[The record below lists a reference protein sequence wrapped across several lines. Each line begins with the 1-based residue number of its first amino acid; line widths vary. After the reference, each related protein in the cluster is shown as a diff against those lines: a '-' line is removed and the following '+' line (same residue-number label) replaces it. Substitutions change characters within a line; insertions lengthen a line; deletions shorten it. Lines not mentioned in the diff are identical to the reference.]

1 MLPSLHDN
9 YLISYSVNC
18 ENREISLSARRYQP
32 AEDTLIR
39 TVVFTGVQG
48 YHLMNDAFGN
58 IIFSLS
64 EISLDQFFSEYG
76 SEVAES
82 HRLAGAPGA
91 WAADIATGRETLQSE
106 DVKAFILSSSYG
118 LSGWLLATN
127 FEVLEAS

>member
-18 ENREISLSARRYQP
+18 ENREISLSARRRSQP
-32 AEDTLIR
+32 AEDPLIR
-39 TVVFTGVQG
+39 TVVFTGAQG

-64 EISLDQFFSEYG
+64 EISLDQFFSEYV

-82 HRLAGAPGA
+82 HRLAGSTWCLG
-91 WAADIATGRETLQSE
+91 G
-106 DVKAFILSSSYG
+106 
-118 LSGWLLATN
+118 
-127 FEVLEAS
+127 

>member
-1 MLPSLHDN
+1 MLPSLHDY

-18 ENREISLSARRYQP
+18 ENREISLSARRPQP
-32 AEDTLIR
+32 ADDPLR

-76 SEVAES
+76 SDVAES
-82 HRLAGAPGA
+82 HRLAGAPGS
-91 WAADIATGRETLQSE
+91 WAADIATGRETLE
-106 DVKAFILSSSYG
+106 R
-118 LSGWLLATN
+118 LAIGQK
-127 FEVLEAS
+127 L

>member
-1 MLPSLHDN
+1 
-9 YLISYSVNC
+9 
-18 ENREISLSARRYQP
+18 
-32 AEDTLIR
+32 
-39 TVVFTGVQG
+39 
-48 YHLMNDAFGN
+48 MNDAFGN